1 MYGCKSWTIK
11 KAERWRIDA
20 FELWCWR
27 RLMRVPWT
35 AWRSSQYILKEISP
49 GCSLE
54 HWCWSWN
61 SNNLK
66 RPWSWEWFRAGGEGD
81 DRGWDGW
88 MASPTQWTWVWVSS
102 GRWWGT
108 WKSVLLQSTGS
119 QRVREDFGTKQQ
131 QCALPKVCYSQ
142 YSNWDSV
149 VSSQMKGSSPFWG
162 YNFGGMKTLLA
173 FETLSVEQTFQDSSG
188 CREPQIAWITAYIA
202 FQLLLLHWDH

>member
-1 MYGCKSWTIK
+1 MLKLKLQYFGH
-11 KAERWRIDA
+11 
-20 FELWCWR
+20 
-27 RLMRVPWT
+27 LMQR
-35 AWRSSQYILKEISP
+35 AD
-49 GCSLE
+49 SLE
-54 HWCWSWN
+54 KT
-61 SNNLK
+61 LMLE
-66 RPWSWEWFRAGGEGD
+66 RLRAGGEGD

-102 GRWWGT
+102 GRWWRT

-188 CREPQIAWITAYIA
+188 CREPQIAWIPAYIA

>member
-61 SNNLK
+61 SNTLTWCEELTKMK
-66 RPWSWEWFRAGGEGD
+66 RPWCWERLSAGREGD
-81 DRGWDGW
+81 NRGWDGW
-88 MASPTQWTWVWVSS
+88 MASLTYGFGWTLGVGDGQEGLACCSSWVTQSQTRLSDWTDLIITNVEHLFFLFFSWPSLWQNLYSRLLTIFNQVSLLLSCVSS
-102 GRWWGT
+102 
-108 WKSVLLQSTGS
+108 SFIL
-119 QRVREDFGTKQQ
+119 DI
-131 QCALPKVCYSQ
+131 
-142 YSNWDSV
+142 
-149 VSSQMKGSSPFWG
+149 
-162 YNFGGMKTLLA
+162 NF
-173 FETLSVEQTFQDSSG
+173 LSDIF
-188 CREPQIAWITAYIA
+188 C
-202 FQLLLLHWDH
+202 